1 MLKSAI
7 VKQKKGAEM
16 KYRVFNY
23 GNLVTV
29 IVANS
34 RIDAVKKAFKLFR
47 KSESVRIDLV
57 RC

>member
-1 MLKSAI
+1 
-7 VKQKKGAEM
+7 M

-34 RIDAVKKAFKLFR
+34 RIDAVKQAFKLFK
-47 KSESVRIDLV
+47 KSESVHIDLV

>member
-1 MLKSAI
+1 
-7 VKQKKGAEM
+7 M

-23 GNLVTV
+23 GNLVTI

-34 RIDAVKKAFKLFR
+34 KIDAIKQAFKLFR
-47 KSESVRIDLV
+47 KSESVCIDLV

>member
-1 MLKSAI
+1 MLKSVI
-7 VKQKKGAEM
+7 VKQRKGAKM
-16 KYRVFNY
+16 RYRVFNY

>member
-1 MLKSAI
+1 
-7 VKQKKGAEM
+7 M

-29 IVANS
+29 IVAKS

>member
-1 MLKSAI
+1 MR
-7 VKQKKGAEM
+7 
-16 KYRVFNY
+16 YRVFNY

>member
-29 IVANS
+29 IVAKS
-34 RIDAVKKAFKLFR
+34 RIDAGKQAFKLFR

>member
-34 RIDAVKKAFKLFR
+34 RIDAVKQAFKLFK
-47 KSESVRIDLV
+47 KSESVHIDLV